1 MFELGKLK
9 KEENL
14 RSVWGHEALDFTKW
28 LAEEENLEL
37 LGNELGIDME
47 VIGTEV
53 RTGSYFAD
61 ILALDSNTGE
71 KIVIENQLE
80 ETDHS
85 HLGQIITYASG
96 HDAKTI
102 IWLVR
107 KVREEHRRAVD
118 WLNDHTDD
126 EINIFL
132 CEIELWKID
141 DSKLAPNFQIVS
153 SPNNWTKIIKRSTVG
168 ELSAT
173 KMLQLNYWTQLSEMI
188 DKNEKYYS
196 TFRSRKPSAQNWYS
210 LALGSGKAHIVLST
224 NTLKNEISS
233 NILIKNHKDLF
244 EYLYSQKE
252 EIEEEFGCPLIWKNE
267 ENKVESTIFIIR
279 DMDLS
284 DEDIWEE
291 SIKWHLDMA
300 VKLYNV
306 FSKRISEIK

>member
-1 MFELGKLK
+1 
-9 KEENL
+9 
-14 RSVWGHEALDFTKW
+14 
-28 LAEEENLEL
+28 
-37 LGNELGIDME
+37 
-47 VIGTEV
+47 
-53 RTGSYFAD
+53 
-61 ILALDSNTGE
+61 
-71 KIVIENQLE
+71 
-80 ETDHS
+80 
-85 HLGQIITYASG
+85 
-96 HDAKTI
+96 
-102 IWLVR
+102 
-107 KVREEHRRAVD
+107 
-118 WLNDHTDD
+118 
-126 EINIFL
+126 
-132 CEIELWKID
+132 
-141 DSKLAPNFQIVS
+141 
-153 SPNNWTKIIKRSTVG
+153 
-168 ELSAT
+168 
-173 KMLQLNYWTQLSEMI
+173 MI

-224 NTLKNEISS
+224 NTLKNEMSS